1 MSITAIRSGHT
12 TDQDCSFLGHQS
24 I

>member
-12 TDQDCSFLGHQS
+12 TDQDCSFLEHQS